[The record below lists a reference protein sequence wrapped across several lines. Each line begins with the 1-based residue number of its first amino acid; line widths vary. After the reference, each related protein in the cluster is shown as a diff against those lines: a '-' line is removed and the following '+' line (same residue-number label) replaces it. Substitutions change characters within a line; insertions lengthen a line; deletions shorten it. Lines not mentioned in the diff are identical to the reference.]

1 MSYHKADPPVADA
14 RLQIMA
20 ILYPALQIAMVTHG
34 GGGKHTWDV
43 TYAEYYIFNKVGEN
57 SYEVKNTTDSTE
69 SSLPLSARSFSSR
82 LLALLRYRFVS
93 SFAASR
99 RPHRNILDSLM
110 TSSSFYLWAI
120 PCSPYY
126 GPASNAHLHLP
137 CGTRYTPDNSPN
149 RQSVGLH
156 WLSPTH

>member
-1 MSYHKADPPVADA
+1 MSYHKADPPVADV

-93 SFAASR
+93 SFAVSR
-99 RPHRNILDSLM
+99 RPHRNILDSLT
-110 TSSSFYLWAI
+110 TSSSFFLWAI
-120 PCSPYY
+120 PCSPCS

-137 CGTRYTPDNSPN
+137 CGTRYTPDNSQN